1 MQYGIP
7 VLGIMVIGMAVLH
20 TTWTLNLV
28 TWYGILDEIQVIKIN
43 DNSLELNGIFKFKIG
58 DDINI
63 SNGTSLTFKILL
75 VSEEDTKPLLL
86 SNIHI

>member
-1 MQYGIP
+1 MRMVLQMYHIHKMQYGIP

-20 TTWTLNLV
+20 TTWTLNPV

-58 DDINI
+58 DYINTLKWNK
-63 SNGTSLTFKILL
+63 S
-75 VSEEDTKPLLL
+75 
-86 SNIHI
+86 HI